1 MSAPSVSS
9 HRLSVRALAAQALA
23 PVLAGR
29 GSLGE
34 SLPTALAACRPEDR
48 GLLQALCFTAAR
60 HGLYYRAILKPLL
73 AKSPE
78 PLIEALL
85 LVGLAQLREL
95 RVPDHAAIGETVE
108 AARQL
113 GRAKLTGLLNAVLR
127 RYQREQTDLEA
138 RAQSLR
144 HAHPDWLVQQLRRDW
159 GEAATA
165 ILAANNSEAPL
176 TLRVNQQKISREDYQ
191 DMLRAA
197 DITAEACTHAPA
209 GLRVTGVGDV
219 RKLPGFEDGLF
230 SVQDEAAQLAALLL
244 QAREGQRVLDACA
257 APGGKTAH
265 ILETSPACLLLALDI
280 DDKRNARIREN
291 LTRLQLTGATV
302 TTADAAT
309 PATWWDGQPF
319 ERILLDAPCT
329 ATGVIRRHPDIKL
342 LRRPGDV
349 AQTVAQQRALLEAL
363 WPLLA
368 RGGRLLYATCSVLKA
383 ENEEQIARFLGAHA
397 DAREMSLSLAAG
409 EPRLHGQQL
418 LPQTGG
424 HDGFYYAL
432 LEKTA

>member
-1 MSAPSVSS
+1 MSG
-9 HRLSVRALAAQALA
+9 RLNVRALAAQALA
-23 PVLAGR
+23 PVLAGK
-29 GSLGE
+29 GSLSD
-34 SLPTALAACRPEDR
+34 SLPPALAACRAEDR

-60 HGLYYRAILKPLL
+60 HGLHYRALLKPLL

-85 LVGLAQLREL
+85 LLGLAQLREL

-127 RYQREQTDLEA
+127 RYQRDQTALEA
-138 RAQSLR
+138 SARAFE

-159 GEAATA
+159 GADAPA

-176 TLRVNQQKISREDYQ
+176 TLRVNRLRTDRDRYAGILQ
-191 DMLRAA
+191 DAGIASEPCRY
-197 DITAEACTHAPA
+197 APD
-209 GLRVTGVGDV
+209 GLRVTAVGDV
-219 RKLPGFEDGLF
+219 RKLPGFDDGLF

-244 QAREGQRVLDACA
+244 APAPGQRLLDACA

-265 ILETSPACLLLALDI
+265 LLETAPGCHVLALDS
-280 DDKRNARIREN
+280 DERRNLRVGEN
-291 LTRLQLTGATV
+291 LARLQLAAEIR
-302 TTADAAT
+302 TADAGT
-309 PATWWDGQPF
+309 PAGWWDGQPF
-319 ERILLDAPCT
+319 DAILLDAPCT

-349 AQTVAQQRALLEAL
+349 AQTVAQQKRLLEAL

-368 RGGRLLYATCSVLKA
+368 PGGRLLYATCSLLKA
-383 ENEEQIARFLGAHA
+383 ENEAQVAAFLATHGDATEQPLGTMAGMARPQG
-397 DAREMSLSLAAG
+397 R
-409 EPRLHGQQL
+409 QL
-418 LPQTGG
+418 LPDAGG

-432 LEKTA
+432 LQKAGG

>member
-1 MSAPSVSS
+1 MSGS
-9 HRLSVRALAAQALA
+9 RLNARALAAQALA
-23 PVLAGR
+23 PVLAGK
-29 GSLGE
+29 GSLGD
-34 SLPTALAACRPEDR
+34 SLAPALAACRPEDR

-60 HGLYYRAILKPLL
+60 HGLHYRAILKPLL

-113 GRAKLTGLLNAVLR
+113 GRAKFTGLLNAILR
-127 RYQREQTDLEA
+127 RYQREKDELEA
-138 RAQSLR
+138 RATTFR

-159 GEAATA
+159 GASAAA
-165 ILAANNSEAPL
+165 ILDADNSEAPL
-176 TLRVNQQKISREDYQ
+176 TLRVNRQRTDRDTYANLLQ
-191 DMLRAA
+191 
-197 DITAEACTHAPA
+197 EAGIASTPCVHAPD
-209 GLRVTGVGDV
+209 GLRVAAVGDI
-219 RKLPGFEDGLF
+219 RKLPGFDDGLF

-244 QAREGQRVLDACA
+244 APAAGQRVLDACA

-265 ILETSPACLLLALDI
+265 LLEAAPGCQVLALDS
-280 DDKRNARIREN
+280 DERRNVRVREN
-291 LTRLQLTGATV
+291 LARLQLQADV
-302 TTADAAT
+302 RTADAGQ
-309 PATWWDGQPF
+309 PASWWSGQPF
-319 ERILLDAPCT
+319 DRILLDAPCT

-349 AQTVAQQRALLEAL
+349 AQTVTQQKRLLEAL

-368 RGGRLLYATCSVLKA
+368 PGGRLLYATCSLLKA
-383 ENEEQIARFLGAHA
+383 ENEDQIAAFLASRT
-397 DAREMSLSLAAG
+397 DAVECALSTDAG
-409 EPRLHGQQL
+409 EMRPHGRQL
-418 LPQTGG
+418 LPQDGG

-432 LEKTA
+432 LEKTES

>member
-1 MSAPSVSS
+1 MSG
-9 HRLSVRALAAQALA
+9 RLNVRALAAQAMA
-23 PVLAGR
+23 PVLAGK
-29 GSLGE
+29 GSLSE
-34 SLPTALAACRPEDR
+34 SLPPALAACRAEDR

-60 HGLYYRAILKPLL
+60 HGLHYRALLKPLL

-127 RYQREQTDLEA
+127 RYQREKEALEA
-138 RAQSLR
+138 SATAFG

-159 GEAATA
+159 GADAPA

-176 TLRVNQQKISREDYQ
+176 TLRVNR
-191 DMLRAA
+191 LRSGRDNYAA
-197 DITAEACTHAPA
+197 RLQEAGIASAPCEHAPN
-209 GLRVTGVGDV
+209 GLRVSAVGDV
-219 RKLPGFEDGLF
+219 RKLPGFDEGLF

-244 QAREGQRVLDACA
+244 APTPGQWVLDACA

-265 ILETSPACLLLALDI
+265 LLEVAPACRVLALDS
-280 DDKRNARIREN
+280 DERRNVRVAEN
-291 LTRLQLTGATV
+291 LARLQLTAEV
-302 TTADAAT
+302 RTADAGM
-309 PATWWDGQPF
+309 PADWWDGQAF
-319 ERILLDAPCT
+319 DAILLDAPCT

-349 AQTVAQQRALLEAL
+349 AQTVAQQKRLLNAL

-368 RGGRLLYATCSVLKA
+368 PGGRLLYATCSLLKA
-383 ENEEQIARFLGAHA
+383 ENEEQVAAFLATHG
-397 DAREMSLSLAAG
+397 DASEQPLATAAG
-409 EPRLHGQQL
+409 TARPHGRQL
-418 LPQTGG
+418 LPADGG

-432 LEKTA
+432 LQKAGN

>member
-1 MSAPSVSS
+1 MNG
-9 HRLSVRALAAQALA
+9 HKLSVRALAAQALA

-34 SLPTALAACRPEDR
+34 SLPPALAACRPEDR

-60 HGLYYRAILKPLL
+60 HGLYYRAMLKPLL

-78 PLIEALL
+78 PVIEALL
-85 LVGLAQLREL
+85 LLGLAQLREL

-127 RYQREQTDLEA
+127 RYQREQPELEA

-159 GEAATA
+159 GDATNA

-176 TLRVNQQKISREDYQ
+176 TLRVNRQKISRDAYR
-191 DMLRAA
+191 DLLRAA
-197 DITAEACTHAPA
+197 DVNVDACTHAPA

-219 RKLPGFEDGLF
+219 RKLPGFEEGLF
-230 SVQDEAAQLAALLL
+230 SVQDEAAQLAAILL
-244 QAREGQRVLDACA
+244 QPGHGQRVLDACA

-265 ILETSPACLLLALDI
+265 LRENTPDCQLLALDI

-291 LTRLQLTGATV
+291 LARLQLEGVTV
-302 TTADAAT
+302 ITADAAM
-309 PATWWDGQPF
+309 PAGWWDGQPF
-319 ERILLDAPCT
+319 TRILLDAPCT

-349 AQTVAQQRALLEAL
+349 AQTVAQQRDLLEAL

-368 RGGRLLYATCSVLKA
+368 KGGCLLYATCSVLKA
-383 ENEEQIARFLGAHA
+383 ENEEQMARFLSAHG
-397 DAREMSLSLAAG
+397 DARELPLDISAG
-409 EPRLHGQQL
+409 EARPHGRQL
-418 LPQTGG
+418 LPQHGG

-432 LEKTA
+432 LEKIS

>member
-1 MSAPSVSS
+1 MNAQ
-9 HRLSVRALAAQALA
+9 RLSVRALAAQALA

-34 SLPTALAACRPEDR
+34 SLPPALASCRPEDR

-73 AKSPE
+73 AKAPE

-85 LVGLAQLREL
+85 LLGLAQLREL

-159 GEAATA
+159 GETA
-165 ILAANNSEAPL
+165 NVILAANNSEAPL
-176 TLRVNQQKISREDYQ
+176 TLRVNRQEISRDAYQ

-197 DITAEACTHAPA
+197 DIDTATCAHAPD
-209 GLRVTGVGDV
+209 GLRVAGVGDV
-219 RKLPGFEDGLF
+219 RKLPGFEEGLF
-230 SVQDEAAQLAALLL
+230 SVQDEAAQLAAALLDV
-244 QAREGQRVLDACA
+244 QSGQRVLDACA

-265 ILETSPACLLLALDI
+265 ILETTPACRLLALDI
-280 DDKRNARIREN
+280 DEKRNARIREN
-291 LTRLQLTGATV
+291 LTRLQLAGATI

-309 PATWWDGQPF
+309 PATWWDGQSF
-319 ERILLDAPCT
+319 DRILLDAPCT

-349 AQTVAQQRALLEAL
+349 AQTVAQQRDLLEAL

-368 RGGRLLYATCSVLKA
+368 KGGRLLYATCSVLKA
-383 ENEEQIARFLGAHA
+383 ENEEQMAHFLGAHA
-397 DAREMSLSLAAG
+397 DAREIPLDIHAG
-409 EPRLHGQQL
+409 EARPHGRQL
-418 LPQTGG
+418 LPQTSG

>member
-1 MSAPSVSS
+1 MNGP
-9 HRLSVRALAAQALA
+9 RLNVRALAAQALS
-23 PVLAGR
+23 PVLAGK

-34 SLPTALAACRPEDR
+34 SLPAALAACRPEDR

-60 HGLYYRAILKPLL
+60 HGLHYRALLKPLL

-113 GRAKLTGLLNAVLR
+113 GRAKFTGLLNAVLR
-127 RYQREQTDLEA
+127 RYQRERDDLEA
-138 RAQSLR
+138 RAQGLQ

-159 GEAATA
+159 GPAAPA
-165 ILAANNSEAPL
+165 ILDADNSEAPL
-176 TLRVNQQKISREDYQ
+176 TLRVNRQRID
-191 DMLRAA
+191 RAA
-197 DITAEACTHAPA
+197 YADLLQAAGIASTPCAHAPD
-209 GLRVTGVGDV
+209 GLRVAVVGDI
-219 RKLPGFEDGLF
+219 RKLPGFDDGLF
-230 SVQDEAAQLAALLL
+230 SVQDEAAQLAAPLL
-244 QAREGQRVLDACA
+244 AAAPDHRVLDACA

-265 ILETSPACLLLALDI
+265 LLETAPGCRLLALDS
-280 DDKRNARIREN
+280 DERRNSRVHEN
-291 LTRLQLTGATV
+291 LARLQLQADV
-302 TTADAAT
+302 RTADAGQPTA
-309 PATWWDGQPF
+309 WWDGHPF
-319 ERILLDAPCT
+319 DRILLDAPCT

-349 AQTVAQQRALLEAL
+349 AQTVIQQKRLLDAL

-368 RGGRLLYATCSVLKA
+368 PGGRLLYATCSLLKA
-383 ENEEQIARFLGAHA
+383 ENEDQIAAFLATHA
-397 DAREMSLSLAAG
+397 DALEMALATDAG
-409 EPRLHGQQL
+409 EARPHGRQL
-418 LPQTGG
+418 LPQQDG

-432 LEKTA
+432 LEKAKS